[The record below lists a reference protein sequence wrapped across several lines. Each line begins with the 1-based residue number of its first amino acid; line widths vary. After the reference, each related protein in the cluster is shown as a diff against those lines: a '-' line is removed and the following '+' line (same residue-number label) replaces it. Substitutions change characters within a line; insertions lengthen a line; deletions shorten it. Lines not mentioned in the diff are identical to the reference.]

1 MDKYDAGTLAKKYND
16 MFTLVR
22 WNDVFDKFNI
32 TFGKEGTK
40 YERLKD
46 VFANE
51 SDDKI
56 KSLIGFLEEEQLQQ
70 EEQSKQSN
78 ERFNEFF
85 NEMSEMLFEKPSNNK
100 VVERWKFND
109 SNLQCRYTE
118 LISSVNNDMPLSF
131 FWLAGSIIEGVLC
144 EYCKKNNIKSS
155 KDDID
160 GYITILEKNNK
171 ISTGNTIYTTLQ
183 HFRQFRNT
191 IHPNN
196 QNNDFINDKNLQN
209 YKQALDDVIKF
220 FTNDNQS
227 D

>member
-1 MDKYDAGTLAKKYND
+1 MDTYDAGTLARKYND
-16 MFTLVR
+16 MFTRNR

-32 TFGKEGTK
+32 TFGKEGSR

-46 VFANE
+46 VFVNE

-56 KSLIGFLEEEQLQQ
+56 KSLIDFLEKEQLQQ

-100 VVERWKFND
+100 VVARWKFND

-118 LISSVNNDMPLSF
+118 LISSVNNNMPLSF

-160 GYITILEKNNK
+160 GYIKNNK

-191 IHPNN
+191 IHPDNVNN
-196 QNNDFINDKNLQN
+196 IFIYDKNLKN
-209 YKQALDDVIKF
+209 RKEELDDVIKF

-227 D
+227 N